1 MKIGRS
7 KKIWCDVKYHD
18 FNRNCHYVDSLSLP
32 TLSLSLGTT
41 KMVNHFLQK
50 VYKLRSKTK
59 VHRKVDHGARAL
71 GYVAFK
77 KIFSLIG

>member
-1 MKIGRS
+1 MKIVRS
-7 KKIWCDVKYHD
+7 KKIWCDVKYRD
-18 FNRNCHYVDSLSLP
+18 FNGNCHYVDSLSL
-32 TLSLSLGTT
+32 SRLSLGTT

>member
-1 MKIGRS
+1 MKIGLS
-7 KKIWCDVKYHD
+7 KKIWYDVKYRD
-18 FNRNCHYVDSLSLP
+18 FNRNCHYVDSLSP
-32 TLSLSLGTT
+32 DSLGTT

-59 VHRKVDHGARAL
+59 VHMKVDHGVRAL

>member
-1 MKIGRS
+1 MKIGCS
-7 KKIWCDVKYHD
+7 KKIWCDVKYRD
-18 FNRNCHYVDSLSLP
+18 FNGNCHYVYSS
-32 TLSLSLGTT
+32 LSLSLGTT

>member
-7 KKIWCDVKYHD
+7 KKIWCDVKYRV
-18 FNRNCHYVDSLSLP
+18 FNGNCHYVYSRLSR
-32 TLSLSLGTT
+32 LSLSLGTT

-59 VHRKVDHGARAL
+59 VHMKVDHGVRAL

>member
-1 MKIGRS
+1 MSNIAFLTEIVTMS
-7 KKIWCDVKYHD
+7 TP
-18 FNRNCHYVDSLSLP
+18 DSP
-32 TLSLSLGTT
+32 DSLGTT

-59 VHRKVDHGARAL
+59 VHMKVDHGVRAL

-77 KIFSLIG
+77 KYFP